1 MTSRLQTGE
10 NLDFLQTYS
19 TVSISIQPIIITW
32 QLRRIDEYQNV
43 IEITFVI
50 IMTNICLVIQVGPSI
65 IDIEFCKDI

>member
-19 TVSISIQPIIITW
+19 TVSISIQQIIISLIITW

-43 IEITFVI
+43 IEINYKRRHSAAT
-50 IMTNICLVIQVGPSI
+50 TLL
-65 IDIEFCKDI
+65 